1 MKVIS
6 QFAVLIVVAVATI
19 SSVHSSSAQAGTMTV
34 KTSDGGTIQTKD
46 FIHNGVSVPAWEAR
60 GYWLLAGKFP
70 NCVQTP
76 KHKCVATPTTAY
88 QITYIETTNFFNI
101 SLDKK
106 PLGKVRQDAEQFL
119 IRTLGVTPNQLCRL
133 NYTLSTYNRVD
144 QTYAGVDLRFS
155 FCPGATPL

>member
-1 MKVIS
+1 MKLIS
-6 QFAVLIVVAVATI
+6 QFAVLIVVATV
-19 SSVHSSSAQAGTMTV
+19 SSAHSSSAQADTITV

-46 FIHNGVSVPAWEAR
+46 FLHNGVTIPDWTNR

-70 NCVQTP
+70 NCAP
-76 KHKCVATPTTAY
+76 KQKCIATPTTDY
-88 QITYIETTNFFNI
+88 QISYIETTNFFNI

-106 PLGKVRQDAEQFL
+106 PLGKVRRDAEQFL

-133 NYTLSTYNRVD
+133 NYSLSTYNRVD